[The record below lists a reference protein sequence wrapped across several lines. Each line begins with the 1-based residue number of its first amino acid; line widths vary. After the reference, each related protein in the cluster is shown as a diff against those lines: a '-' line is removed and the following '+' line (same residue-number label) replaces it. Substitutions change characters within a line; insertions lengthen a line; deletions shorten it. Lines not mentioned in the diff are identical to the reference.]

1 MRLTQKL
8 GKKGRFAK
16 VSGGVMIRF
25 GLCCIFRKEPI
36 KFRRTTA
43 KYLGRFS
50 RRHQLAYLS
59 ELCMANADSL
69 YTALQFCR
77 RHGIKGFRINSQILP
92 LKTHPDI
99 GYRFEDLPSHGKIRR
114 MFERC
119 GTYAAEH
126 DLRTTFHPDQ
136 FILLS
141 SPDDSVIQR
150 STADLIYQ
158 SEVAQWV
165 NADVINIHAGGAYGD
180 KIRTLNRL
188 RREIERLP
196 EAVRRR
202 LTLENDDRSYTPK
215 DLLPVCRD
223 MEIPLVYDVHHHRCL
238 PDGNGVEKS
247 TQLALK
253 TWNREPLFHL
263 SSPLNTWEGG
273 NPRNHHDFIDIAD
286 FPKSWLPL
294 DITIEVEAKAKELA
308 VLKLM
313 EDLSRLSTE
322 DSE

>member
-1 MRLTQKL
+1 M
-8 GKKGRFAK
+8 AK
-16 VSGGVMIRF
+16 SGVREVLMIRF

-50 RRHQLAYLS
+50 RRQQLANLS
-59 ELCMANADSL
+59 EICMANADAL
-69 YTALQFCR
+69 YRALQFCR

-92 LKTHPDI
+92 LKTHPEI
-99 GYRFEDLPSHGKIRR
+99 GYRFEDLPSHRKIRR

-119 GTYAAEH
+119 GTYASEH

-141 SPDDSVIQR
+141 SPDNNVTQR

-202 LTLENDDRSYTPK
+202 LTFENDDRIYTPE
-215 DLLPVCRD
+215 DLLPVCND

-238 PDGNGVEKS
+238 PDGNDVEKT

-263 SSPLNTWEGG
+263 SSSLNAKGDG
-273 NPRNHHDFIDIAD
+273 NPRNHHDTIDIAD
-286 FPKSWLPL
+286 FPRCWLQL
-294 DITIEVEAKAKELA
+294 DTTIEVEAKGKELA

-313 EDLSRLSTE
+313 KEVFRLSAE
-322 DSE
+322 KSA